1 MVRLYKIIRFLIKR
15 KFFYFVRNSWPV
27 WFFILNREGRRKYK
41 KAPPSLGAVEK
52 RIVAD
57 LKTYGI
63 ATSSLEELFP
73 GKNLFPE
80 LLEYAIPLKE
90 EARVKSKKVF
100 LKNLFDLR
108 PLLDFSNHYVKFA
121 LNEKVLN
128 IISSYLKLYPKF
140 RGYTLNVTTPM
151 ETGSVPIDSQ
161 RWHRDPE
168 DKIVVKMFLYL
179 TDVDRGSGPF
189 TYVKGSHHLGKYWN
203 LFPTAPPAGSYPPAE
218 EVSKKIEVSD
228 VLVCTGKAGTII
240 FCETSGLHKGGFA
253 TENERLMSTSIYATK
268 AVMSPMALTILDDLD
283 AKKLKLPA
291 VVEYALS

>member
-108 PLLDFSNHYVKFA
+108 PLLDFSNPYVKFA

-189 TYVKGSHHLGKYWN
+189 IYIRGSHHLGKYRK
-203 LFPTAPPAGSYPPAE
+203 LFPTAPPAGSYPLAE
-218 EVSKKIEVSD
+218 EVAKIIPKPD
-228 VLVCTGKAGTII
+228 IKINTGRAGTII

-253 TENERLMSTSIYATK
+253 TQKERLMSTSIYASSAAT
-268 AVMSPMALTILDDLD
+268 SPKVYRKMASFSSKDFN
-283 AKKLKLPA
+283 
-291 VVEYALS
+291 LS